1 MPPAVSTAA
10 TPPQPATFKH
20 GCAFGPGDEH
30 VAIDARP
37 DVCAGQRHGLAQVE
51 RRCQLRDRVLP
62 VVHFVQRGR
71 LFEPFRQSLFTRT
84 RTGDREQLEAGAP
97 PEEVQVVGVQVML
110 VAEPLAWFTGA
121 DPAVL
126 DPTEAE
132 FVEADRTLSLIKRA
146 NDPGVAMQKHR
157 EEDDGRSKPPGG
169 RSPAPPQGDQSNF
182 REEREEPGAAE
193 QAVAR
198 R

>member
-1 MPPAVSTAA
+1 
-10 TPPQPATFKH
+10 
-20 GCAFGPGDEH
+20 
-30 VAIDARP
+30 
-37 DVCAGQRHGLAQVE
+37 
-51 RRCQLRDRVLP
+51 
-62 VVHFVQRGR
+62 
-71 LFEPFRQSLFTRT
+71 
-84 RTGDREQLEAGAP
+84 
-97 PEEVQVVGVQVML
+97 ML

-157 EEDDGRSKPPGG
+157 EEDDGRGKPPGG

-198 R
+198 RQGATTGLPAGKARALLVSGGQGHLAILPSLPRFVTRDPGHLAPLTVVSVSLVRKNICYSTNIVT